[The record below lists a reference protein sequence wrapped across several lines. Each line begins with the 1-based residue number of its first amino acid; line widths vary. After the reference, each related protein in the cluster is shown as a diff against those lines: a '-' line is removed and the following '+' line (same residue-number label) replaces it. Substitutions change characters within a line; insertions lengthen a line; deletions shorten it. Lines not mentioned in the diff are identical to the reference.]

1 MIRRPPRS
9 TLFPYTTLFRSYAV
23 NHSVDDF
30 VVDCLYRLLGVGT
43 AHVLCASLY
52 TGDRGAETFCY
63 SFRGLSSWLDGA
75 RLCAR
80 ERRGVPS
87 DSFESIFPGGGWYRS
102 DGPNW
107 DVPAFTI
114 VGVECR
120 YCSDPPAMAGR
131 SPALSGG
138 GIQLLGAVRPRSA
151 AR

>member
-1 MIRRPPRS
+1 MPPNVYS
-9 TLFPYTTLFRSYAV
+9 VKEVAYAV

-30 VVDCLYRLLGVGT
+30 VVDCPYRILGVGT

-63 SFRGLSSWLDGA
+63 SFRGLSSWLAGA

-87 DSFESIFPGGGWYRS
+87 DSFEGVSRARAWYRLA
-102 DGPNW
+102 DPRW
-107 DVPAFTI
+107 CVAAVPI

-120 YCSDPPAMAGR
+120 HCCDLSAVVGG